1 MLLMQ
6 LVKVR
11 SFGWV
16 LRHDSCPYRV
26 NLDTEVDRHGGEI
39 MGKHTV
45 R

>member
-1 MLLMQ
+1 MQ

-16 LRHDSCPYRV
+16 LTQHDSCPYRV
-26 NLDTEVDRHGGEI
+26 NLDTEVDRHRGKI

-45 R
+45 K